1 MADLPRRLAAEASGS
16 ALLLAIVIGS
26 GIMGERLAGGN
37 VALALLGNTLATG
50 AGLFVLILLFGPLSG
65 AHFNPVVTL
74 AMALQRRLAARD
86 ALGYAVAQVNGAVLG
101 VWAAHAMFGEALLQ
115 VSAKLREGP
124 AQIFA
129 EAVAT
134 FTLLLV
140 ILGSQRLRLEGS
152 PPRRPSPI
160 RPSRWRGRSAIPS
173 PASRRPQCRA
183 SSPASSPAASPR
195 WRWGAGCSAPADST
209 PRYFGNAVGILGFRP
224 IFFPKVGF
232 A

>member
-1 MADLPRRLAAEASGS
+1 MADLPRRLAAEATGS

-140 ILGSQRLRLEGS
+140 ILGSQRLRLEAVAGAVALTITAAYWFTAS
-152 PPRRPSPI
+152 TSFANPAVTLARSLSNSFAGIAPSSVPGFI
-160 RPSRWRGRSAIPS
+160 AGQLAGGLAALALGRW
-173 PASRRPQCRA
+173 
-183 SSPASSPAASPR
+183 
-195 WRWGAGCSAPADST
+195 
-209 PRYFGNAVGILGFRP
+209 LFRP
-224 IFFPKVGF
+224 G
-232 A
+232 